1 MIKDISQATL
11 DVIEAIKQKGA
22 VKVTYKDKDVT
33 RYIKTAQ
40 FYGDFEGFE
49 GVDVAVDEYRK
60 FSFKSMGR
68 WDGYFASAYVIQNN
82 IDKLEEAVQK
92 SREITKEAKGLSYP
106 VVEIMCKLE
115 RLAETVGLE
124 RDMEYMLDD
133 TVREAQ
139 HNLESAFYDCESVF
153 EEHLKTL
160 QLELDEIENV

>member
-1 MIKDISQATL
+1 MD
-11 DVIEAIKQKGA
+11 
-22 VKVTYKDKDVT
+22 
-33 RYIKTAQ
+33 
-40 FYGDFEGFE
+40 
-49 GVDVAVDEYRK
+49 
-60 FSFKSMGR
+60 R

-124 RDMEYMLDD
+124 SDMESMLDD

-139 HNLESAFYDCESVF
+139 HNLESSFYHCESVF
-153 EEHLKTL
+153 EEALRTL
-160 QLELDEIENV
+160 EIQLEEAEL

>member
-22 VKVTYKDKDVT
+22 VKFTYKDKDVT
-33 RYIKTAQ
+33 RYIKPAQ
-40 FYGDFEGFE
+40 FYGEFEGFE
-49 GVDVAVDEYRK
+49 GVDVALDEYRK
-60 FSFKSMGR
+60 FSFKSINR

-92 SREITKEAKGLSYP
+92 SREITKEAKGLSYT

-124 RDMEYMLDD
+124 SDMESMLDD

-139 HNLESAFYDCESVF
+139 HNLESSFYHCESVF
-153 EEHLKTL
+153 EEALRTL
-160 QLELDEIENV
+160 EIQLEEAEL

>member
-22 VKVTYKDKDVT
+22 VKFTYKDKDVT
-33 RYIKTAQ
+33 RYIKPAR
-40 FYGDFEGFE
+40 FYGEFEGFE
-49 GVDVAVDEYRK
+49 GVDVALDEYRK
-60 FSFKSMGR
+60 FSFKSINR

-124 RDMEYMLDD
+124 SDMESMLDD

-139 HNLESAFYDCESVF
+139 HNLESSFYHCESVF
-153 EEHLKTL
+153 EEALRTL
-160 QLELDEIENV
+160 EIQLEEAEL

>member
-22 VKVTYKDKDVT
+22 VKFTYKDKDVT
-33 RYIKTAQ
+33 RYIKPAQ
-40 FYGDFEGFE
+40 FYGEFEGFE
-49 GVDVAVDEYRK
+49 GVDVALDEYRK
-60 FSFKSMGR
+60 FSFKFINR

-124 RDMEYMLDD
+124 SDMESMLDD

-139 HNLESAFYDCESVF
+139 HNLESSFYHCESVF
-153 EEHLKTL
+153 EEALRTL
-160 QLELDEIENV
+160 EIQLEEAEL

>member
-1 MIKDISQATL
+1 MLK
-11 DVIEAIKQKGA
+11 K
-22 VKVTYKDKDVT
+22 
-33 RYIKTAQ
+33 
-40 FYGDFEGFE
+40 
-49 GVDVAVDEYRK
+49 YRK
-60 FSFKSMGR
+60 FSFKSMSR
-68 WDGYFASAYVIQNN
+68 WDGYFASAYVIQNK